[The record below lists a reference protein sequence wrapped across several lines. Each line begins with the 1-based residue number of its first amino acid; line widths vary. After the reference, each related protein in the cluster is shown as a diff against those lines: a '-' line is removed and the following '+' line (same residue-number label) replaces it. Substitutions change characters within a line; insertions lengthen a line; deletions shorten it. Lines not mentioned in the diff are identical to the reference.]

1 MRLDLPFAAALLAGA
16 ALLPTGAA
24 HAQDSAPAP
33 AEENFNFYG
42 QATYIWQK
50 KPAFRAA
57 YTGENSLLPQAE
69 KSYTFTTTAFIGWRP
84 WAGGELYFNPEAA
97 QGVALSG
104 LHGLGGYVNGE
115 MARTSGPN
123 LKLYRARLFL
133 RQTWGTG
140 GGRETLESGPN
151 QLAGSVDKDR
161 WTLTA
166 GNLAVT
172 DVFDNNAYSHDP
184 RTQFLNWAN
193 VTYGAYD
200 FVADSRGYSWGAV
213 LERKWG
219 DWTVRAGRFLGPVVA
234 NGQPLDW
241 HFNKHY
247 GDQIEVER
255 EHTVFGADRPG
266 TLHLL
271 AFRNRGVL
279 ARYRDAL
286 AWGAATGQPPD
297 INAVRTNAQV
307 KYGVGVAAEQTLS
320 PSVGL
325 FARAMWTDGRTE
337 TEAYTEI
344 DDSLNL
350 GVLIKGGA
358 WGRAQDTVGLA
369 LAQNR
374 LSKGH
379 RRYLAAGGMGF
390 FIGDGALS
398 YRPEQIAE
406 VFYNA
411 TVCKGVQ
418 LALNWQHI
426 RNPGYN
432 RVRGPVNVWSI
443 RLHAEF

>member
-24 HAQDSAPAP
+24 HAQDGAPAA
-33 AEENFNFYG
+33 AEENFNVYG

-241 HFNKHY
+241 HFNKH
-247 GDQIEVER
+247 
-255 EHTVFGADRPG
+255 
-266 TLHLL
+266 
-271 AFRNRGVL
+271 
-279 ARYRDAL
+279 
-286 AWGAATGQPPD
+286 
-297 INAVRTNAQV
+297 
-307 KYGVGVAAEQTLS
+307 
-320 PSVGL
+320 
-325 FARAMWTDGRTE
+325 
-337 TEAYTEI
+337 
-344 DDSLNL
+344 
-350 GVLIKGGA
+350 
-358 WGRAQDTVGLA
+358 
-369 LAQNR
+369 
-374 LSKGH
+374 
-379 RRYLAAGGMGF
+379 
-390 FIGDGALS
+390 
-398 YRPEQIAE
+398 
-406 VFYNA
+406 
-411 TVCKGVQ
+411 
-418 LALNWQHI
+418 
-426 RNPGYN
+426 
-432 RVRGPVNVWSI
+432 
-443 RLHAEF
+443 